1 MPRPR
6 QETRASVDTSALIT
20 TLDRFCAKNRISRAE
35 LARWAE
41 TSDANISRIFAGV
54 QPSPAILV
62 KLADAMGMTVWSLMV
77 QAGYPITSP
86 DAPTDALERVMRILE
101 ARPDLLE
108 YMIMLSKQPLD
119 LQENLIAFSEAMAAR
134 HNGHHVSPRLSPE

>member
-6 QETRASVDTSALIT
+6 QEPRAPVDTSALIT
-20 TLDRFCAKNRISRAE
+20 TLDRFCAENRISQAT

-41 TSDANISRIFAGV
+41 TSDANISRIFAGA
-54 QPSPAILV
+54 QPTPATLV
-62 KLADAMGMTVWSLMV
+62 KLADATGMTVWSLMV

-86 DAPTDALERVMRILE
+86 HAPSDALERVMRILE
-101 ARPDLLE
+101 SRPDLLKFFV
-108 YMIMLSKQPLD
+108 MLSKQPLD

-134 HNGHHVSPRLSPE
+134 NGHRESPRLSPE